1 MGERLVRIVERA
13 PERCGNDAGK
23 IPVDAQTMRGD
34 RDVYVAL
41 SADPEVLRYLGTA
54 GQPLTRRRPRN
65 ALPQALKNG
74 PLDSADRHIVA

>member
-34 RDVYVAL
+34 CDVYVAL
-41 SADPEVLRYLGTA
+41 SADRGVALP
-54 GQPLTRRRPRN
+54 RRRR
-65 ALPQALKNG
+65 ATAHASKAARRS
-74 PLDSADRHIVA
+74 SAPKHSDDRYRRP